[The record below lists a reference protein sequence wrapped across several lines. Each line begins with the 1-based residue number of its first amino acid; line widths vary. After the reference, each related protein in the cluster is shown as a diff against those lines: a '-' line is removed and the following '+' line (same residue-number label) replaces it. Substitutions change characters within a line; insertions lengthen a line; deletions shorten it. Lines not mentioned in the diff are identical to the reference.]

1 MVSIAAGAPGRGA
14 GGGWGGV
21 GWVGVGVPVG
31 WVCVMGVL
39 LIFKEKKKAQAAK
52 SNLSQSHHTVFRSL
66 VMRIGQRPS
75 LADDGDSTPGPQER
89 IEQQLVELLASLPQ
103 LHSSLQ

>member
-1 MVSIAAGAPGRGA
+1 MCGVC
-14 GGGWGGV
+14 GWGVCGV
-21 GWVGVGVPVG
+21 CVCGVCVWGVCVGCVWG
-31 WVCVMGVL
+31 VCVMGVL
-39 LIFKEKKKAQAAK
+39 LIFKEMKRAQAAE
-52 SNLSQSHHTVFRSL
+52 SNLSQSHHTVFGSL

-75 LADDGDSTPGPQER
+75 LADDGNSTPGPQER